1 MFYTFD
7 SNKRCVCKS
16 SVYTEYPKEFISI
29 ESNIDYPFDQITLE
43 NGSIID
49 HGHSLDTSIKS
60 SLSTSKDTIDIL
72 NAISGLNDIVQKQ
85 QAIIEAL
92 QKAD

>member
-7 SNKRCVCKS
+7 SNKRCICKS
-16 SVYTEYPKEFISI
+16 SVYIEYPKEFVSI

-43 NGSIID
+43 NGSIVD
-49 HGHSLDTSIKS
+49 HRHPLDTSIES
-60 SLSTSKDTIDIL
+60 NLSTSKDTIDIL
-72 NAISGLNDIVQKQ
+72 NAISGLNDVVQKQ

-92 QKAD
+92 QRAD

>member
-1 MFYTFD
+1 MFYTFN
-7 SNKRCVCKS
+7 SNKRCICKS
-16 SVYTEYPKEFISI
+16 SVYIEYPKGFVSI